1 VAIVAVHVTPKAGRD
16 EIAGWRGSELSVRVS
31 AAPDGGKANA
41 AVCLVLARALGVPKS
56 TVRVVRGQ
64 ASRHKA
70 VEVDAVSAEDLAAVL
85 GQPDVPLF

>member
-56 TVRVVRGQ
+56 TVRVVRGH

-70 VEVDAVSAEDLAAVL
+70 IEVDTVSAEHIAAIL
-85 GQPDVPLF
+85 GRPDAPLF